1 MPNEKN
7 MPDAVE
13 ALGTVE
19 DIKRAIEAILFAA
32 GYPVKY
38 EKLSE
43 VIGLSQRDI
52 RGLVESMAREYDG
65 RGIQILL
72 YPDTCQLT
80 TKEVFAPYIR
90 EALGIK
96 RGGNLSA
103 SSLEVLA
110 VVAYNQPVTRAYI
123 DTVRGVDSSYAVT
136 SLLDKNLIE
145 SMSREYDGRGIQL
158 LLYPDTCQLT
168 TKEVFAPYIREAL
181 GIKRGGNLS
190 ASSLEVLAVV
200 AYNQPVTR
208 AYIDTV
214 RGVDSSYAVTS
225 LLDKNLIEAVGRLD
239 APGRPMLYGT
249 TDKFL
254 RVFGLSSLADLPE
267 TEALGVASAQ
277 AEGVIIEEDKSQL
290 TIDTAETSSEG
301 KEES

>member
-7 MPDAVE
+7 PPEVVE

-52 RGLVESMAREYDG
+52 RGLVESM
-65 RGIQILL
+65 
-72 YPDTCQLT
+72 
-80 TKEVFAPYIR
+80 V
-90 EALGIK
+90 
-96 RGGNLSA
+96 
-103 SSLEVLA
+103 
-110 VVAYNQPVTRAYI
+110 
-123 DTVRGVDSSYAVT
+123 
-136 SLLDKNLIE
+136 
-145 SMSREYDGRGIQL
+145 REYDGRGIQL

-208 AYIDTV
+208 AYVDTV
-214 RGVDSSYAVTS
+214 RGVDSSYAVPS

-290 TIDTAETSSEG
+290 TIDTAETSPEG
-301 KEES
+301 KEET

>member
-1 MPNEKN
+1 MPNEKT
-7 MPDAVE
+7 PPEVVE
-13 ALGTVE
+13 ALDTVE

-43 VIGLSQRDI
+43 VIGLPQRDL
-52 RGLVESMAREYDG
+52 RG
-65 RGIQILL
+65 
-72 YPDTCQLT
+72 
-80 TKEVFAPYIR
+80 
-90 EALGIK
+90 
-96 RGGNLSA
+96 
-103 SSLEVLA
+103 
-110 VVAYNQPVTRAYI
+110 
-123 DTVRGVDSSYAVT
+123 
-136 SLLDKNLIE
+136 LIE

-225 LLDKNLIEAVGRLD
+225 LLDKSLIEAVGRLD

-254 RVFGLSSLADLPE
+254 RVFGLRSLADLPE

-290 TIDTAETSSEG
+290 TIDTAESPAEG
-301 KEES
+301 KEET

>member
-1 MPNEKN
+1 MSNEK
-7 MPDAVE
+7 DKLREGAEE

-19 DIKRAIEAILFAA
+19 DVKRAIEAILFAA

-43 VIGLSQRDI
+43 VIGLPQRD
-52 RGLVESMAREYDG
+52 L
-65 RGIQILL
+65 
-72 YPDTCQLT
+72 
-80 TKEVFAPYIR
+80 
-90 EALGIK
+90 
-96 RGGNLSA
+96 
-103 SSLEVLA
+103 
-110 VVAYNQPVTRAYI
+110 RA
-123 DTVRGVDSSYAVT
+123 
-136 SLLDKNLIE
+136 LIE

-225 LLDKNLIEAVGRLD
+225 LLDKGLIEAEGRLD

-254 RVFGLSSLADLPE
+254 RVFGLGSLAELPE

-277 AEGVIIEEDKSQL
+277 AEGVVIEEDKSQL
-290 TIDTAETSSEG
+290 TIDTAETPTEG
-301 KEES
+301 KEET